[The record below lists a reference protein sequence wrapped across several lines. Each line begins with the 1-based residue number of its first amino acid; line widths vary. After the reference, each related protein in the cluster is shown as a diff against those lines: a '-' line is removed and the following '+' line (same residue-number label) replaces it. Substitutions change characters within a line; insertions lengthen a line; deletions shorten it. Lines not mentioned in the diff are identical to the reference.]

1 MTRRT
6 ALTAGA
12 GLVLA
17 LGALVLAQQPIR
29 LPSSPPQLFGASVTP
44 AFEGWWDNP
53 DGTHSFLIGYFS
65 RNTEAV
71 VDVPIGPNNKFEPGN
86 PDMGQPTHFLPRRH
100 FGMFVVNVPKDFQK
114 TQKITWTLTVAS
126 NTVSI
131 PFHMHTD
138 YGISAFKSTEE
149 ASGRRFNEPPS
160 IRFAEAGPAI
170 KGPIGT
176 PLKAIE
182 RTAKVGT
189 PMPLDVW
196 AEDDGVYTTG
206 TNAPLLADRPPVT
219 WAVTKYRGP
228 GTVKVGEGLKLTT
241 TKGGKAMQAYAGKG
255 STTVSFSE
263 AGDYMLHVQLNDY
276 SGQGGGGS
284 GCCWTTA
291 IVKVQVAAAGAQ

>member
-1 MTRRT
+1 MTRST
-6 ALTAGA
+6 ALIASA

-17 LGALVLAQQPIR
+17 SGVLLLAQQPIR
-29 LPSSPPQLFGASVTP
+29 LPSSPPQQFGASVTP

-65 RNTEAV
+65 RNTEAQ

-100 FGMFVVNVPKDFQK
+100 FGMFVVNVPKDFPK
-114 TQKITWTLTVAS
+114 TQKITWTLTVAG

-138 YGISAFKSTEE
+138 YRISAFKSTEE
-149 ASGRRFNEPPS
+149 APGKRFNEPPTL
-160 IRFAEAGPAI
+160 RFAEAGPAFT
-170 KGPIGT
+170 GPVGT
-176 PLKAIE
+176 PLKAVD
-182 RTAKVGT
+182 RTATVGT

-206 TNAPLLADRPPVT
+206 TNAPLRADRPPVT

-228 GTVKVGEGLKLTT
+228 GTVKVGEGLKLNT
-241 TKGGKAMQAYAGKG
+241 TKGGKAMEPYAGKG
-255 STTVSFSE
+255 STTIAFGE
-263 AGDYMLHVQLNDY
+263 PGDYMLHVQLNDF

-291 IVKVQVAAAGAQ
+291 IVKVQVAK